1 MPDDSL
7 ISLED
12 KIPAPLPDLS
22 QDIKAW
28 QTIQTILHPQPIHI
42 EIEQDFLCPIG
53 QLLIRDPVTTADGQL
68 YEREAIEL
76 WLQDHD
82 TSPLTNEALDSKK
95 LAPIPL
101 IRGQISRFVERNLQL
116 KDSEE
121 WYLPHG
127 WVAELQTACQAGD
140 EKAIGDLANRD
151 RRLLVH
157 TFRRPPFAGQT
168 ALHLAAAGHPQA
180 LDILIELLERRQ
192 TGLALAALL
201 QADPKG
207 RLPIHCAAEARQ
219 DAQTL
224 LKLAARMGG
233 QLTAVQPLPD
243 GWPTGFDDRPLNK
256 ALAECVARERLE
268 ELRCFLRLG
277 ANPQADT
284 GNGET
289 RVYQAVKQKRFRS
302 LSTLLEAKASP
313 NLDIKRLD
321 DSPLHAAVRREDSR
335 MVTALREA
343 GADLNRPLSN
353 GQTPLHLAAESSSTD
368 LLQALV
374 GEDKGLPTALL
385 EKTDS
390 RGETPLHRA
399 AATGLTDNL
408 IWLLDRGA
416 QLQAVNADG
425 QTALHLAA
433 HANRIEMIS
442 LLLKRGTLLSQTD
455 SEGNTALHTAADTGA
470 TEAVTLLLKAGIAAS
485 LKNKAGK
492 TARQLAENKGDED
505 TVEQHDKT
513 VAELQVA
520 EEKELKGQG
529 ILGIFLLKQQQI
541 IQDQQKQLESYRQEI
556 KAQQQ
561 KIEDLEQNFKKQISD
576 LKNQEIKTQQQE
588 TRNLS
593 TQISDLRDQKMKA
606 QQEVIQNLGTQISDL
621 KNKEIKPLYE
631 WRAGLLAEQA
641 EKQRREKEEKER
653 QLLLQNKLIAL
664 CKQGDDK
671 AVKALL
677 RQGAKPD
684 MADAKGEQPLGAAV
698 WGMCPDVVNA
708 LLEQTGGV
716 APITWAECEKHNLE
730 RYKKV
735 FIVPIFNPQTFGEW
749 QGLLLETDL
758 NSFISAYHLKKVTE
772 EGFVVGTILRS
783 VSKKD
788 AEGVNCVNMWGR
800 SVVCVIAVLC
810 RTTEAGYVGFR
821 TQIKQGVETASRP
834 TVGKT
839 F

>member
-1 MPDDSL
+1 M
-7 ISLED
+7 ISPED
-12 KIPAPLPDLS
+12 KTTALLPDLS
-22 QDIKAW
+22 QDIKTW
-28 QTIQTILHPQPIHI
+28 QTIQTILHPEHI
-42 EIEQDFLCPIG
+42 SMNINGNLVCSITHS
-53 QLLIRDPVTTADGQL
+53 LMRDPVTTADGQL

-76 WLQDHD
+76 WLTDHN
-82 TSPLTNEALDSKK
+82 TSPLTNKALGSKQ
-95 LAPIPL
+95 LAPSHLAKTFIDDL
-101 IRGQISRFVERNLQL
+101 VEKKPSL

-121 WYLPHG
+121 WHLPKV
-127 WVAELQTACQAGD
+127 WISEFKTACQKGD
-140 EKAIGDLANRD
+140 AKAIRELAVRD

-157 TFRRPPFAGQT
+157 TFKETFDGQT
-168 ALHLAAAGHPQA
+168 AAHLAAAGHPNA
-180 LDILIELLERRQ
+180 LDVVIELLESRQ
-192 TGLALAALL
+192 KGLALAALL
-201 QADPKG
+201 QSDDKG
-207 RLPIHCAAEARQ
+207 RLPIHCAAQARQ

-224 LKLAARMGG
+224 LKLSARMGQ
-233 QLTAVQPLPD
+233 QLKKVQEFPG
-243 GWPTGFDDRPLNK
+243 GWPIGFDIWPLNN
-256 ALAECVARERLE
+256 ALVCCVTEERIE
-268 ELRCFLRLG
+268 EIHCFLRLG
-277 ANPQADT
+277 ANPQANT

-289 RVYQAVKQKRFRS
+289 RVYQAVKQECFRS
-302 LSTLLEAKASP
+302 LSTLLEAKANP

-335 MVTALREA
+335 MVTALRAA
-343 GADLNRPLSN
+343 GADLDRPLSN
-353 GQTPLHLAAESSSTD
+353 GRMPLHLAAESSSTD

-385 EKTDS
+385 EKTDAQ
-390 RGETPLHRA
+390 GETPLHRA
-399 AATGLTDNL
+399 AAAGLTDNL
-408 IWLLDRGA
+408 TWLLDRGA
-416 QLQAVNADG
+416 QLQVMNVKG

-433 HANRIEMIS
+433 RANHIEMIS
-442 LLLKRGTLLSQTD
+442 LLLKRGALLSQTD
-455 SEGNTALHTAADTGA
+455 NESNTALHTAAEAGA

-492 TARQLAENKGDED
+492 TARQLAENKGDKD

-541 IQDQQKQLESYRQEI
+541 IQDQQKQLEGYRQEI
-556 KAQQQ
+556 KAQQERIHEMEENFSQ
-561 KIEDLEQNFKKQISD
+561 RIADLRNQEIKAQQQETKNLSTQLSD
-576 LKNQEIKTQQQE
+576 LKNKDLKRQD
-588 TRNLS
+588 S
-593 TQISDLRDQKMKA
+593 QIRDL
-606 QQEVIQNLGTQISDL
+606 EVDLKKQISDL

-631 WRAGLLAEQA
+631 WRRAGLLAEQA

-653 QLLLQNKLIAL
+653 QLLLQNKLIAV

-708 LLEQTGGV
+708 LLEQAGGV
-716 APITWAECEKHNLE
+716 APMTWAECEKHNRE

-735 FIVPIFNPQTFGEW
+735 FIVPKFNPQTFGEW
-749 QGLLLETDL
+749 YQLLLDMDP
-758 NSFISAYHLKKVTE
+758 NPFIRAYHLKKVDEQWHNSDSASWEKLNEAVTE
-772 EGFVVGTILRS
+772 KSHDIGRPYLLSLGIL
-783 VSKKD
+783 
-788 AEGVNCVNMWGR
+788 
-800 SVVCVIAVLC
+800 
-810 RTTEAGYVGFR
+810 TEQGYVGFR